1 MPATEKNLLTD
12 LLGCLEVPFTPGYS
26 ARQFDSMSFRSL
38 FGFQQLLKSYGMES
52 RGFRFAAKEDMAQL
66 PLPFVAET
74 RLGPVVV
81 SGISSGTV
89 TYITEGVTETM
100 PAEKFL
106 NDCSGVALAVKTDE
120 KACEPDYRTHR
131 MNMIMVKLRNIG
143 IVVGVAALL
152 IYCFVAHRI
161 WASWSTVAVMLLD
174 MAGLV
179 LCYMLVQ
186 KSLDIHTKAADK
198 VCKVLQEGG
207 CDTILKTSASKFFGI
222 FGWSEVGFAYFSVSL
237 ITLLVFPEWTGYLAL
252 CNLCCL
258 PFTLWSIWYQRFRA
272 HAWCTL
278 CVSVQ
283 CTLWLLFFCYLGGGW
298 LDSIFPLQ
306 IQFFVLGVSYVTVL
320 LILNRILPYF
330 HPSRGDAP
338 DQTL

>member
-106 NDCSGVALAVKTDE
+106 NDCSGVALAVKTD
-120 KACEPDYRTHR
+120 
-131 MNMIMVKLRNIG
+131 
-143 IVVGVAALL
+143 
-152 IYCFVAHRI
+152 
-161 WASWSTVAVMLLD
+161 
-174 MAGLV
+174 
-179 LCYMLVQ
+179 
-186 KSLDIHTKAADK
+186 
-198 VCKVLQEGG
+198 
-207 CDTILKTSASKFFGI
+207 
-222 FGWSEVGFAYFSVSL
+222 
-237 ITLLVFPEWTGYLAL
+237 
-252 CNLCCL
+252 
-258 PFTLWSIWYQRFRA
+258 
-272 HAWCTL
+272 
-278 CVSVQ
+278 
-283 CTLWLLFFCYLGGGW
+283 
-298 LDSIFPLQ
+298 
-306 IQFFVLGVSYVTVL
+306 
-320 LILNRILPYF
+320 
-330 HPSRGDAP
+330 
-338 DQTL
+338 